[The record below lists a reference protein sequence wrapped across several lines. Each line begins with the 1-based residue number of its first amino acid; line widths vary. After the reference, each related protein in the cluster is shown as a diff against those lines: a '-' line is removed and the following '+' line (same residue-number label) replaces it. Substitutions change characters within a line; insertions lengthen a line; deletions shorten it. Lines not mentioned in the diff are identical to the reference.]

1 MNKQVPQRSYAG
13 QNGAA
18 WDRCWTP
25 WHGAAPLFPY
35 LPPHARIWECCAG
48 DGWLAQWLREA
59 GHTVL
64 ENDYKTGHD
73 SLVWAPHPDEYDI
86 VVTNPPWSLK
96 YKFIK
101 RLYGLNK
108 PWALLVPYATPFAA
122 GAKKTRDAAGASWE
136 ELRLDKRINFHMPG
150 SGFVNN
156 GAQLMSI
163 WLCWRLLPAPIVDAQ
178 LPDPRPEH
186 RLIKPSK
193 KRPITRSDVVAWL
206 AERIPGTGPLSRDD
220 VARLILEA
228 RQNKNAISAIEQTT
242 FLEAA

>member
-1 MNKQVPQRSYAG
+1 MNKA
-13 QNGAA
+13 
-18 WDRCWTP
+18 
-25 WHGAAPLFPY
+25 Y
-35 LPPHARIWECCAG
+35 LPFDP
-48 DGWLAQWLREA
+48 DKPNEA
-59 GHTVL
+59 VMAP
-64 ENDYKTGHD
+64 NDVSD
-73 SLVWAPHPDEYDI
+73 S
-86 VVTNPPWSLK
+86 VVTAWMKKYGSLK
-96 YKFIK
+96 TPIIEMRVEYGEPSKSYTSVNQQTSDSTK
-101 RLYGLNK
+101 RIIRIHVYDKN
-108 PWALLVPYATPFAA
+108 ATPFAA

-186 RLIKPSK
+186 RLIKPPK